1 MPPNIESEIAITSVD
16 VSRLP
21 ILSTSSVVTE
31 KRADTVDAL
40 NVITQEKWYKE
51 GLVIVVVGA
60 SGDLAKKKTYPSLL
74 DLYSANLL
82 PRDTIIWGY
91 ARSRKTHESL
101 RSSLKPYLLS
111 SNYDE
116 GLIDSFLSRCFYKS
130 GKSYGDIEAFQYLNE
145 TMCEHESNF
154 PYKNAHNRLFYF
166 AIPPNVFGES
176 GVAIK
181 RVAMAPSGWSRVVI
195 EKPFGHDLES
205 CNKLLSL
212 LSSEFD
218 EDHLYRIDHY
228 LGKEIVQNLLTFR
241 FGNSWLDWMWHR
253 NAISHMVI
261 CFKENFGTDGRG
273 GYFDQY
279 GIIRDVIQNHL
290 MQVLTLLAMEPPPL
304 TEDGIRDAKVQVLQS
319 IPPITLS
326 DCLLGQYEGYLDD
339 PTITNKS
346 SNSPTFAAIRCFV
359 NTPRWKNVPFIFI
372 AGKAVDDKKVDVT
385 VHFKQPNN
393 VMFQNTSN
401 SLPHNEL
408 VMRLQPNESIYMKT
422 NVKSPGFNTQPTSS
436 QLQIDYKNE
445 FNMKKQNNPDA
456 YTRLILD
463 VLRGRQASF
472 VRDDELSLSWKIFTP
487 ILHQI
492 EKEQI
497 KPFSYKTGQ
506 EGPEELE
513 KFLLEKT
520 SANNKDS
527 DEISSMLNMMS
538 SL

>member
-1 MPPNIESEIAITSVD
+1 MPPNIEADFPVLSVD

-21 ILSTSSVVTE
+21 VFKTSSTVIE
-31 KRADTVDAL
+31 QQSDTVDSL
-40 NVITQEKWYKE
+40 NVITQENWYKE
-51 GLVIVVVGA
+51 GLIVVVVGA

-74 DLYSANLL
+74 DLYVSNLL

-101 RSSLKPYLLS
+101 RSDLKPYLLS

-116 GLIDSFLSRCFYKS
+116 TLIDSFLSLCYYKS

-145 TMCEHESNF
+145 MMYTHECNF
-154 PYKNAHNRLFYF
+154 PHKNAHNRLFYF
-166 AIPPNVFGES
+166 AIPPNVFGET

-195 EKPFGHDLES
+195 EKPFGNDLES
-205 CNKLLSL
+205 CKKLLSL
-212 LSSEFD
+212 LSSEF
-218 EDHLYRIDHY
+218 EENHLYRIDHY

-241 FGNSWLDWMWHR
+241 FGNSWLDWMWHG
-253 NAISHMVI
+253 NAISHVII
-261 CFKENFGTDGRG
+261 CFKENFGTEGRG

-290 MQVLTLLAMEPPPL
+290 MQVLTLLAMEPPNL
-304 TEDGIRDAKVQVLQS
+304 TEEGIRDAKVQVLQN
-319 IPPITLS
+319 IPAITLS

-346 SNSPTFAAIRCFV
+346 SNCPTFAAMRCFV
-359 NTPRWKNVPFIFI
+359 NTPRWKNVPFIFT
-372 AGKAVDDKKVDVT
+372 AGKALDEKKVDVT

-393 VMFQNTSN
+393 SLFQNNSS

-408 VMRLQPNESIYMKT
+408 VMRLQPDESIYMKT

-436 QLQIDYKNE
+436 KLQINYKNE

-463 VLRGRQASF
+463 VLRGRHESF
-472 VRDDELSLSWKIFTP
+472 VRDDELKLSWQIFTP
-487 ILHQI
+487 LLHRI
-492 EKEQI
+492 ENEKT
-497 KPFSYKTGQ
+497 KPFPYIKGQ
-506 EGPEELE
+506 EGPEELAN
-513 KFLLEKT
+513 FLLEKT
-520 SANNKDS
+520 SIDNKC
-527 DEISSMLNMMS
+527 DETSFILNRMS